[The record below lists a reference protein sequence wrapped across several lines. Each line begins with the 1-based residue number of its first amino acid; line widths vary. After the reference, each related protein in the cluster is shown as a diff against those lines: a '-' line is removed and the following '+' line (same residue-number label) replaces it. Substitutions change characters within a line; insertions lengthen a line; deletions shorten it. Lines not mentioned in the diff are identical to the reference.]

1 MQSGSLIEAKPI
13 QASEEPTGAVA
24 VRTHALSKEFG
35 GRLVLHSLDFR
46 VDPGELV
53 AVGGKNGCGKST
65 PPRLICGLGKTSR
78 GWVEGGGERL
88 TGFSRYAR
96 LRF

>member
-53 AVGGKNGCGKST
+53 AVVGKNGCGKT
-65 PPRLICGLGKTSR
+65 TLLRLIFGLEKTAK
-78 GWVEGGGERL
+78 GLVGVGGERL
-88 TGFSRYAR
+88 TGFNRQHP
-96 LRF
+96 LTF